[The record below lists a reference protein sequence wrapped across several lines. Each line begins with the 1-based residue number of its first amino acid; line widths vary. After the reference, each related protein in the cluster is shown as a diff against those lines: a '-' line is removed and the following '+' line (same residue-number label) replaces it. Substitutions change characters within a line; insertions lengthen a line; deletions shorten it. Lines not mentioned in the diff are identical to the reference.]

1 MVDMREHKG
10 TIRAAVAKERQADEN
25 WSWNIKSVTKRCAK
39 IGWGYLDYLG
49 SKDSFF
55 VEVVVDEPTETTLV
69 VGTLPNG
76 STVHRLVGP
85 ESWNDCKTIGEGIA
99 SAIHGMACV
108 AHNVY

>member
-10 TIRAAVAKERQADEN
+10 TVRSAVAKERQADEN
-25 WSWNIKSVTKRCAK
+25 WSWSIKSVTKHCAK

-49 SKDSFF
+49 DNGCFM
-55 VEVVVDEPTETTLV
+55 VEVNEGDGVDPVV

-76 STVHRLVGP
+76 RQVYRFIGP
-85 ESWNDCKTIGEGIA
+85 GSWNDCKTIEEGIA

-108 AHNVY
+108 AHNIY